1 MRLRTVSLVALVL
14 VVVILMS
21 FMFRR
26 SKEIDFDE
34 LYNRCDKLKP
44 GMSRDEVLGAMGAP
58 KNISYNHTDSTVREY
73 WYYDDRVLLSTPL
86 RCEFDSTTGILTD
99 ALCGEEEERRLY
111 QNRNNGK

>member
-1 MRLRTVSLVALVL
+1 MRLRTVLLGSLILT
-14 VVVILMS
+14 VVILLS
-21 FMFRR
+21 FVLCR
-26 SKEIDFDE
+26 SKETNFDE
-34 LYNRCDKLKP
+34 LYDRCDKLKP

-99 ALCGEEEERRLY
+99 ALCGDEEERRLY
-111 QNRNNGK
+111 QNRNKGK